1 MDQPLIA
8 GIATL
13 GIPLLLVGL
22 FFVRRIAI
30 FLFYVVLVVV
40 GIGYLTSTG
49 AISDIGHFTLNTIGA
64 APADE
69 PVVPSVP
76 PPENMPAPAPAP

>member
-22 FFVRRIAI
+22 FFVRRLAI
-30 FLFYVVLVVV
+30 FLFYAVLVVV
-40 GIGYLTSTG
+40 GLGYLGSTG
-49 AISDIGHFTLNTIGA
+49 ALSDIGHFTLESTGLKGDD
-64 APADE
+64 PQ
-69 PVVPSVP
+69 VPTVP
-76 PPENMPAPAPAP
+76 PPEKMPAPAPAP

>member
-22 FFVRRIAI
+22 LFVRKLAI
-30 FLFYVVLVVV
+30 FSFYVVLIIV
-40 GIGYLTSTG
+40 GLGYLASTG
-49 AISDIGHFTLNTIGA
+49 ALSDIGHFSLNQMGMK
-64 APADE
+64 PADE
-69 PVVPSVP
+69 QTVPTVP
-76 PPENMPAPAPAP
+76 PPEPMPAPAPAP

>member
-22 FFVRRIAI
+22 LFARKMAI
-30 FLFYVVLVVV
+30 FLFYAVLVVV
-40 GIGYLTSTG
+40 GLGYLGSTG
-49 AISDIGHFTLNTIGA
+49 ALSDIGHFSLNTIGLQNDD
-64 APADE
+64 PQ
-69 PVVPSVP
+69 VPTVP
-76 PPENMPAPAPAP
+76 PPEKMPAPAPAP